1 MHPIQK
7 LIGNVVPGSCVPPR
21 KSTKG
26 TMLVMPSNNTGFD
39 AGVLFGRYPG
49 RLGHLH
55 SVESPRE
62 PKDCALLSRSI
73 TRSILHRP
81 MKSFPWALDNGVFG
95 AWSSGKPW
103 SEEPFTNISNAT
115 PISNLC
121 GPSSLIGLAT
131 ATRRSACGT
140 STRQP
145 LPRSVAPL
153 RWQFRM
159 GWCQRMSHKRRP
171 SFSSEAQPLGS
182 GRPSTCGLLRSR
194 ESTSVGLTPAAYLS
208 FAKTQEQNPATGPGG
223 SDPLNGRTN
232 WRNTLQ
238 IYPTKHH
245 ESNSWKRVQV

>member
-55 SVESPRE
+55 SVESRE

-103 SEEPFTNISNAT
+103 SEEPFYQYLECYADLEPLWAVVPDWVGDRDQTLRLWDKHAPAVAAFGCPLAMAVQDGMVPEDVPQEASVVFIGGTTPWKWATLDMWTAAFPRVHVGRVNSRRLLELCENAGAESCDGTGWFRSPKRTYELEKYLADLPHKT
-115 PISNLC
+115 P
-121 GPSSLIGLAT
+121 
-131 ATRRSACGT
+131 
-140 STRQP
+140 
-145 LPRSVAPL
+145 
-153 RWQFRM
+153 
-159 GWCQRMSHKRRP
+159 
-171 SFSSEAQPLGS
+171 
-182 GRPSTCGLLRSR
+182 
-194 ESTSVGLTPAAYLS
+194 
-208 FAKTQEQNPATGPGG
+208 
-223 SDPLNGRTN
+223 
-232 WRNTLQ
+232 
-238 IYPTKHH
+238 
-245 ESNSWKRVQV
+245 